1 MKILNRQRITII
13 IGSLIILAV
22 GVFLVTGWLS
32 SPQELVQQLATA
44 EKEINLS
51 YRSYDPSSVQLISS
65 FEEENDLAWQGNG
78 FYDDREV
85 FAGEASLALAS
96 TDRQASAA
104 FTDDLPSMGEF
115 THLEIGVAVTDPD
128 DLESL
133 TIYTGTADEPQ
144 AYSFLITNLLERW
157 NILRLPREQFVAN
170 NDPKEQVD
178 WADVNRLEIS
188 LLSRPGKTIIANL
201 DSLRVERT
209 KKYLEDWNVN
219 VEAFLGLANLNNEVY
234 LLGRGTGTSVA
245 TLADIPSAK
254 DFVYRATLSPLSSKR
269 TGLFFRG
276 DYRSNHGYLFWFGGI
291 DTNTWGLSSSSSGI
305 ETPLAGGEL
314 TNVRFREGEPVWL
327 EARAKGEN
335 ITVSLSLDGKNY
347 NELASISDSTLLDL
361 TGGVGI
367 YAEGGGLTLYNDFHF
382 EQ

>member
-1 MKILNRQRITII
+1 MKTPSRPVIAIAIGLII
-13 IGSLIILAV
+13 IAAV
-22 GVFLVTGWLS
+22 GAILINGWLS
-32 SPQELVQQLATA
+32 SPQELVQQLATT

-78 FYDDREV
+78 FHDDREV

-96 TDRQASAA
+96 NDRQASAA
-104 FTDDLPSMGEF
+104 YTNDLPSLGEF

-133 TIYTGTADEPQ
+133 TVYAGNADEPQ
-144 AYSFLITNLLERW
+144 AYLFLITNLLERW

-170 NDPKEQVD
+170 ENLKEQVN
-178 WADVNRLEIS
+178 WADINRLEIQ

-219 VEAFLGLANLNNEVY
+219 VETFLGLADHDNEVY

-254 DFVYRATLSPLSSKR
+254 DFVYRATLIPLSSKR

-276 DYRSNHGYLFWFGGI
+276 DYRSNHGYIFWFGGI
-291 DTNTWGLSSSSSGI
+291 DTNTWGLTSNSGGI
-305 ETPLAGGEL
+305 ETPLVGGEL
-314 TNVRFREGEPVWL
+314 TNVRFREGDPVWL
-327 EARAKGEN
+327 EVRTAGEN
-335 ITVSLSLDGKNY
+335 IIALLSLDGKNY
-347 NELASISDSTLLDL
+347 NELANISDSTLLDL